1 MHTNLQAH
9 ILISPDLRLH
19 PHLFEHFE
27 IQLIRLFLCNQLTR
41 YSLSYCIGHMLH
53 THTHTLAHM
62 QCFILPSQHDDSVS
76 SSFSFSK
83 TFFLFTFF
91 LWLYFCSVNR
101 LLPVALHRLT
111 VCVLDCANLL
121 LYIAISQFVCLHLCL
136 CCYTVF
142 KQSFTAL
149 CFSQ

>member
-41 YSLSYCIGHMLH
+41 YSLSYCIGHMLR
-53 THTHTLAHM
+53 THTHLHTCSALFCPLSTM
-62 QCFILPSQHDDSVS
+62 ILSPRASL
-76 SSFSFSK
+76 FLK
-83 TFFLFTFF
+83 LFFLFTFF
-91 LWLYFCSVNR
+91 LRLYFCSVNR
-101 LLPVALHRLT
+101 LLPVALHSLT

-142 KQSFTAL
+142 KHSFTTL